1 MTKPLPHQRPVQ
13 TMMQKVTKTVHVAV
27 AAAVVVVVAVV
38 VLMART
44 APRAPSP
51 MKRPRRLPMAL
62 MQTKP
67 MARSAAAA
75 VAQVLK
81 QSPVPMTRPTPWC
94 AFVLREP
101 RPSPSLIRIRTR
113 DRYASRRSVN
123 VDAKVAKLVVDAH
136 QY

>member
-1 MTKPLPHQRPVQ
+1 MTKLLPHQRPVQ
-13 TMMQKVTKTVHVAV
+13 TTMQKVTKTVHVAV
-27 AAAVVVVVAVV
+27 AVAVV
-38 VLMART
+38 VAAAGVVPKARM

-51 MKRPRRLPMAL
+51 MKRPRHRPMAR

-94 AFVLREP
+94 AFVLRGP
-101 RPSPSLIRIRTR
+101 RPSPSLILIRTR
-113 DRYASRRSVN
+113 DRYASRPSVN